1 MSTEPPTVEEVDE
14 LEERTVELVE
24 LELDELVGPGEFHD
38 SAAPLVVEVVVVEP
52 GAVVDAE
59 SALMTLAQRGSLAC
73 SASSHRPEV
82 SPARP

>member
-1 MSTEPPTVEEVDE
+1 MSTEPPIVEEVDE
-14 LEERTVELVE
+14 LEDRTVELV
-24 LELDELVGPGEFHD
+24 GPDEFHD
-38 SAAPLVVEVVVVEP
+38 STAPLMVEVVVVES

-59 SALMTLAQRGSLAC
+59 VSLMTLAQRGSLAC

>member
-1 MSTEPPTVEEVDE
+1 MSTEPPIVEEVDE
-14 LEERTVELVE
+14 LEDRTVELVE
-24 LELDELVGPGEFHD
+24 LVELVGPGEFHD
-38 SAAPLVVEVVVVEP
+38 SMAPLVMEVVVVVES

-59 SALMTLAQRGSLAC
+59 VSLMTLAQRGSLAC

>member
-1 MSTEPPTVEEVDE
+1 MSTEPPIVVEVDE
-14 LEERTVELVE
+14 LEDRTVELVE
-24 LELDELVGPGEFHD
+24 LVGPDEFHD
-38 SAAPLVVEVVVVEP
+38 STAPLAVEVVVVES

-59 SALMTLAQRGSLAC
+59 VSLMTLAQRGSLAC

>member
-1 MSTEPPTVEEVDE
+1 MSTEPPIVEEVDE

-24 LELDELVGPGEFHD
+24 LVEPGEFHD
-38 SAAPLVVEVVVVEP
+38 SAAPLVVEVVVVES

-59 SALMTLAQRGSLAC
+59 VSLMTLAQRGSLAC

>member
-1 MSTEPPTVEEVDE
+1 MSTEPPIVEEVDE
-14 LEERTVELVE
+14 LEERTVELVGPDE
-24 LELDELVGPGEFHD
+24 FLDSV
-38 SAAPLVVEVVVVEP
+38 APLVVEVVVVES

-59 SALMTLAQRGSLAC
+59 VSLMTLAQRGSLAC

>member
-1 MSTEPPTVEEVDE
+1 MSTEPPSVEEVDE
-14 LEERTVELVE
+14 LEDRTVELV
-24 LELDELVGPGEFHD
+24 ELVGPGEFHD
-38 SAAPLVVEVVVVEP
+38 STAPLAVEVVVVVVVEP

-59 SALMTLAQRGSLAC
+59 VSLMTLAQRGSLAC